1 MTHGWFKKALCNI
14 CITLN
19 EHKTCLLALE
29 NCPSLVPEPCGKRSS
44 ETPSFLFAILLCEP
58 VLHDICSVTDC
69 HHKSF
74 LRNGVSVFM
83 RYWPFVVCS
92 SRGYGEKKSFDLSH
106 WREGFFH
113 THLGRCDRPWWPQKL
128 STFTM
133 PAHIVAHIF
142 HRLPVSCC
150 WYEWTPFA

>member
-1 MTHGWFKKALCNI
+1 MLIKTKRVVFSCSMASVDFAWLKDLRKPENMLHEQSTGTVSSQNTCYAQPRASTKMTHGWFKKALCNI

-83 RYWPFVVCS
+83 HYWPLHCAVVEDM
-92 SRGYGEKKSFDLSH
+92 EKK
-106 WREGFFH
+106 
-113 THLGRCDRPWWPQKL
+113 
-128 STFTM
+128 
-133 PAHIVAHIF
+133 II
-142 HRLPVSCC
+142 
-150 WYEWTPFA
+150 